1 MPARNALKIQVADAY
16 YHIYAR
22 GNNKQPIFRSE
33 DDFDYFVYLINRYLS
48 NKEVLNDYH
57 RVYPNF
63 NNKVI
68 LLAFCLMPNHFHLL
82 IYQNEVPF
90 LEKFMQSLMTSY
102 GKYFNLKYKQSG
114 PVFESRYKAVL
125 VESESY
131 LLHISRY
138 IHLNPRTWKG
148 YKYSSLKYYK
158 GDDAPNWIDTSKIL
172 ELFNNPKEYLNFVSE
187 YKQMRDSLK
196 DLKHALAGK

>member
-1 MPARNALKIQVADAY
+1 MPMRNVIKPQISESY

-22 GNNKQPIFRSE
+22 GNNKQPIFRDK
-33 DDFDYFVYLINRYLS
+33 DDYYYILHLIDRYLS
-48 NKEVLNDYH
+48 SKEMSDANN
-57 RVYPNF
+57 RIYPNF
-63 NNKVI
+63 NGGVV

-102 GKYFNLKYKQSG
+102 SRYLNLKYKQSG

-138 IHLNPRTWKG
+138 IHLNPRNWKG
-148 YKYSSLKYYK
+148 YRYSSLRYYM
-158 GDDAPNWIDTSKIL
+158 GDKLPDWIDTSKIL
-172 ELFNNPKEYLNFVSE
+172 ELFNSSEEYMHFVSE
-187 YKQMRDSLK
+187 YKQTRDSLK
-196 DLKHALAGK
+196 ELKHSLADS